1 MKKLGYNI
9 IDINYFHKLLKLIK
23 GGNLMNYE
31 KNGIQEYYE
40 LSQKVAEAIEAVLG
54 IDVTIMNECMD
65 RVAGTGIYKPLV
77 NVQIEKNSA
86 FDRCLSTGKSQII
99 TNRCQENSL
108 FCGCSRAL
116 TCTEHATICVP
127 IKQEGKVI
135 GVLGIV
141 AFNEEQKKQLI
152 ENKDN
157 YLDYLEKMAYLL
169 EGKYSE
175 YQTNMEKKILSNRMK
190 GILDTI
196 NSGVVIYGSEGR
208 ILYKNNSLVRILN
221 EIGIENIDDFVS
233 EIRKN
238 ELLQSLLD
246 NDECT
251 HPCEIAID
259 ILGVKYCLLVTIT
272 YLRTESISN
281 EVMLTIQNINYL
293 KKQVMQSIEK
303 NQLRLQFDNVLGV
316 SEEFLEVK
324 QLAKKAALSDSNI
337 LILGESGT
345 GKEIFAR
352 AIHNFSSRREHAFV
366 PINCGAIPDEL
377 FESELFGYEKG
388 AFTGAH
394 ANKIGKFEVADKGTV
409 FLDEI
414 SEMPYRLQVKLLRI
428 LQEKE
433 VSRIGSNRIQKVDIK
448 IIAASN
454 VDLQKRVKEGLF
466 REDLYY
472 RLNVIPL
479 NIPPLRNRHEDIVF
493 IANHFIKYFAEI
505 LKKDIKGI
513 TPDAI
518 TQLLR
523 YPWPGNV
530 RELQNL
536 IEYAVN
542 FETGNMISSELIEKR
557 LLINQE
563 KCKLIDRFN
572 GRSLGASIKELEKE
586 LITNCID
593 KYSFS
598 SSKEYMVQQICKEL
612 DIGRATFYRKIK
624 ELNICLED
632 YDSKVSS

>member
-1 MKKLGYNI
+1 M
-9 IDINYFHKLLKLIK
+9 
-23 GGNLMNYE
+23 NLN
-31 KNGIQEYYE
+31 KTGIQEYYE
-40 LSQKVAEAIEAVLG
+40 LSQRVAEAIEAVLDM
-54 IDVTIMNECMD
+54 DVTIMNEQME
-65 RVAGTGIYKPLV
+65 RVAGTGFYKPLV

-86 FDRCLSTGKSQII
+86 FDRCLSTGKPQVI
-99 TNRCQENSL
+99 TNRCQDNSL
-108 FCGCSRAL
+108 FCKCSRVL

-127 IKQEGKVI
+127 IKQGEKVI

-152 ENKDN
+152 KNKDI
-157 YLDYLEKMAYLL
+157 YLNYLEKMAYLL

-175 YQTNMEKKILSNRMK
+175 YQTNMEKKILTDRMK

-196 NSGVVIYGSEGR
+196 NSGVVIYDSEGR
-208 ILYKNNSLVRILN
+208 ILYTNNSLVRILD
-221 EIGIENIDDFVS
+221 EIGIENMDDFVS

-259 ILGVKYCLLVTIT
+259 ILGVKYSLLVTIT
-272 YLRTESISN
+272 YLRTESYSK

-303 NQLRLQFDNVLGV
+303 NQLRLQFDNVLGI

-324 QLAKKAALSDSNI
+324 QLAKKVALSDSNI

-352 AIHNFSSRREHAFV
+352 AIHNYSDRREYAFV

-388 AFTGAH
+388 AFTGAYS
-394 ANKIGKFEVADKGTV
+394 NKIGKFEVADKGTV

-433 VSRIGSNRIQKVDIK
+433 VSRIGSNRIQKIDIK

-479 NIPPLRNRHEDIVF
+479 NIPPLRNRQEDIIF
-493 IANHFIKYFAEI
+493 IANHFVKYFAEM

-513 TPDAI
+513 SPDAI
-518 TQLLR
+518 KLLLS

-542 FETGNMISSELIEKR
+542 FETGNMISSKLVEKR

-563 KCKLIDRFN
+563 NCKLADRFN
-572 GRSLGASIKELEKE
+572 GRSLGASIKELERE
-586 LITNCID
+586 LIANCID
-593 KYSFS
+593 KYSYS
-598 SSKEYMVQQICKEL
+598 NSREYMVQQICKEL

-624 ELNICLED
+624 ELGIRLDDEN
-632 YDSKVSS
+632 

>member
-1 MKKLGYNI
+1 MEYSKT
-9 IDINYFHKLLKLIK
+9 
-23 GGNLMNYE
+23 
-31 KNGIQEYYE
+31 GIQEYYE

-54 IDVTIMNECMD
+54 IDVTIMNECME

-77 NVQIEKNSA
+77 NDQIEKNSA
-86 FDRCLSTGKSQII
+86 FDKCLSTGKSQVI

-108 FCGCSRAL
+108 FCGCSRLL
-116 TCTEHATICVP
+116 TCVEQATVCVP
-127 IKQEGKVI
+127 IKQEKKVI

-141 AFNEEQKKQLI
+141 AFSEEQKKQLI
-152 ENKDN
+152 ENADV
-157 YLDYLEKMAYLL
+157 YLDYLEKMAFLL

-175 YQTNMEKKILSNRMK
+175 FQVNMEKKILSHRME

-196 NSGVVIYGSEGR
+196 NSGVVIYDGR
-208 ILYKNNSLVRILN
+208 GKVIYKNNSLVRILN
-221 EIGIENIDDFVS
+221 EIGIENIDSFVN

-238 ELLQSLLD
+238 DLLQSLLD

-251 HPCEIAID
+251 RPCEIAID
-259 ILGVKYCLLVTIT
+259 ILGVKYSLLVTIT
-272 YLRTESISN
+272 YFKTDILSN
-281 EVMLTIQNINYL
+281 EVMLTIQNINYF

-303 NQLRLQFDNVLGV
+303 NQVRLQFNNILGI
-316 SEEFLEVK
+316 SRGFLEVK
-324 QLAKKAALSDSNI
+324 QLAEKAALSDSNV

-345 GKEIFAR
+345 GKELFAR
-352 AIHNFSSRREHAFV
+352 AIHNHSDRKEYAFV

-388 AFTGAH
+388 AFTGAY
-394 ANKIGKFEVADKGTV
+394 ANKIGKFEIADKGTV

-433 VSRIGSNRIQKVDIK
+433 VSRIGSNIIHNIDIK

-454 VDLQKRVKEGLF
+454 VDLYQRVKEGLF

-479 NIPPLRNRHEDIVF
+479 NIPPLRKREEDIVF
-493 IANHFIKYFAEI
+493 IANHYVKYYSEI
-505 LKKDIKGI
+505 LKKDIRGI
-513 TPDAI
+513 SHDGMT
-518 TQLLR
+518 LLLK

-542 FETGNMISSELIEKR
+542 FETGKMISSELVEKR
-557 LLINQE
+557 LLTNQD
-563 KCKLIDRFN
+563 KCKLSERFD
-572 GRSLGASIKELEKE
+572 GKSLGNSLKELERE
-586 LITNCID
+586 LICNCIN
-593 KYSFS
+593 KFAFS
-598 SSKEYMVQQICKEL
+598 NSKDYTVQQVCKEL
-612 DIGRATFYRKIK
+612 GIGRATLYRKIK
-624 ELNICLED
+624 ELDINMD
-632 YDSKVSS
+632 